1 MLFLFFEVWP
11 MSSQYSSAPG
21 GRILVPDFDP
31 RVQPIVQTQALQQL
45 VSGSIQLDFICQAFE
60 RSIQWQVE
68 PLFADAFLA
77 DTTHYD
83 NVVRAAVLMPL
94 VQRPSGLHVLFT
106 RRASHLYDHAGQI
119 CFPGGRIEPLDTDE
133 VAAALRET
141 HEEIGV
147 SPEFIQ
153 LIGTQP
159 GFLTSTGFTMKPVI
173 GMIRPGYTLTPDLAE
188 VAEVFEVPLSI
199 LMDPKQHLLH
209 RMQLPNGECRHYFS
223 ITWQSYFIWGATAAL
238 IRNLYHYLAAA
249 QLGGTTPLC
258 MADSDSTSGVITL

>member
-1 MLFLFFEVWP
+1 
-11 MSSQYSSAPG
+11 MSSQKLLVPS
-21 GRILVPDFDP
+21 GRILVPEFDP
-31 RVQPIVQTQALQQL
+31 RVQPIVKVQALQPL
-45 VSGSIQLDFICQAFE
+45 MVDAMQLDFICQAFT
-60 RSIQWQVE
+60 RTIKWQVE

-119 CFPGGRIEPLDTDE
+119 CFPGGRIEPLDADE
-133 VAAALRET
+133 IAAALRET

-188 VAEVFEVPLSI
+188 VAEVFEVPLSV
-199 LMDPKQHLLH
+199 LMDPAQHHLH
-209 RMQLPNGECRHYFS
+209 RVQFPDGDFRHYFS

-249 QLGGTTPLC
+249 QLDRTTPLS
-258 MADSDSTSGVITL
+258 MAGSEGITNMLAL